1 MSNNRTGLIRFVE
14 NNPRVTTDE
23 YYEMLKASMSPFKPK
38 DDIENL
44 LPKQPK
50 KILVDVDSLNSKV
63 LTLESSMNV
72 LSKKL
77 EEVIVMNE
85 YLKEMLNEMAKD

>member
-1 MSNNRTGLIRFVE
+1 MSNNRTGFTRFVMDD
-14 NNPRVTTDE
+14 PRVNTNE
-23 YYEMLKASMSPFKPK
+23 YYEMLKASMFPFERNQDLKP
-38 DDIENL
+38 L
-44 LPKQPK
+44 LPEPPK
-50 KILVDVDSLNSKV
+50 KILVDLDSVNSKV
-63 LTLESSMNV
+63 LSLESSVNV